1 MWGKFSQQIIMI
13 MILLQENK
21 GTIKGWETSDLF
33 AADEREKIGF
43 MLSNFEYGKMMSV
56 SYPWATKLGCCH

>member
-1 MWGKFSQQIIMI
+1 
-13 MILLQENK
+13 MILLPQENK

-33 AADEREKIGF
+33 AADEREKIGLI
-43 MLSNFEYGKMMSV
+43 LSNFEYGKMMSV